1 MRTLNRPMFNMG
13 GPIKEGV
20 MHGIR
25 EPYAGGQLVRPGPG
39 RPGYQGEGFWQKFLA
54 NYTPKNLTPKK
65 LFSRL
70 NPFSSKK
77 IKALKHIK
85 PAAQNL
91 QGIFV
96 RKATSPGI
104 TSSGAGSAWAAGPSK
119 YLNYLKKAGPMAKNI
134 WDKHRYKTIAGGIGL
149 TSDPA
154 RETYKWIGE
163 KAPGIIKHVTPGW
176 LERMISGEGKE
187 TGTATNVPLNPNLQA
202 TIKVAKELSK
212 KKTKDFALQQR
223 EDRVQKYLKMMGY
236 DRSKKLAIAD
246 ALIDASKIVGERGT
260 LDPKNITQELIN
272 PIIQATSKRLDK
284 PEQIREAV
292 GLMSVKAAIEKD
304 LEDPS
309 IKALRLEQLRGLKGS
324 FESDL
329 GDFILSAKGGKVKK
343 EALEQFARVKAKEHG
358 ETFTV
363 VDEGTTIPEG
373 GSGYYMI
380 EDKIF
385 RVVDGTPQQVV

>member
-1 MRTLNRPMFNMG
+1 M
-13 GPIKEGV
+13 
-20 MHGIR
+20 
-25 EPYAGGQLVRPGPG
+25 
-39 RPGYQGEGFWQKFLA
+39 
-54 NYTPKNLTPKK
+54 NL
-65 LFSRL
+65 
-70 NPFSSKK
+70 
-77 IKALKHIK
+77 
-85 PAAQNL
+85 
-91 QGIFV
+91 
-96 RKATSPGI
+96 
-104 TSSGAGSAWAAGPSK
+104 K

-236 DRSKKLAIAD
+236 DRAKKTAIAD
-246 ALIDASKIVGERGT
+246 ALIDASKIVGDRGS

-284 PEQIREAV
+284 PAQIREAV
-292 GLMSVKAAIEKD
+292 GLMATKAEIEKD
-304 LEDPS
+304 LTKETDALKT
-309 IKALRLEQLRGLKGS
+309 KALELQIANAENTLAASQS
-324 FESDL
+324 FE
-329 GDFILSAKGGKVKK
+329 GGLSEWLSSRKGVVAAN
-343 EALEQFARVKAKEHG
+343 ELEQFSRLLARKHKEPFKKVTG
-358 ETFTV
+358 DEQITV
-363 VDEGTTIPEG
+363 NGI
-373 GSGYYMI
+373 YMK
-380 EDKIF
+380 DGNLF
-385 RVVDGTPQQVV
+385 RVTEGVSEQLA